1 MSDFWK
7 QCEGQAVNG
16 EFRLLRV
23 LGVGESGAVFLAEK
37 DSGNSERDAKF
48 AIKLLRE
55 SSSDAALQLARWKI
69 AADISHPLLLKV
81 FRFGRCQLSGQ
92 PLLFV
97 VMEYAEENL
106 SEILP
111 QRPLSSAEV
120 SEMAG
125 PIVQALIFLH
135 GKGLVHGHL
144 KPANILAAGD
154 HLKLSSDGICRT
166 GDQVFGSKQSLY
178 IAPEAVNGTAA
189 PSNDVWALGVTLTEA
204 LTQSLP
210 AWKLSG
216 HEDPRLSKPLPPP
229 FDVIV
234 PRCLSYDAQR
244 RWKLSEISKQLAGNG
259 DSKPTPA
266 RDAAVEKTGPRKNFA
281 AMRYTAAFVILIVA
295 AALIGYAVMHRGG
308 WNSTLNLSQSHP
320 ADLEERGPQGTETH
334 SPSSASS
341 TPRNPVA
348 KTVAESAP
356 PEGRTGGGSAAS
368 SQTGVVSRF
377 LPPVPAS
384 ARRTIHGR
392 VHVSVNV
399 KVDSDGNV
407 RQSSLDSPGPS
418 RYFARL
424 ALEASRNWKF
434 APAGDQSANSLR
446 RWQLRYLFGRNDTT
460 VAARQLD

>member
-7 QCEGQAVNG
+7 QCEGQAVND

-23 LGVGESGAVFLAEK
+23 LGSGETGAVFLAERIG
-37 DSGNSERDAKF
+37 GNSERDAKF

-55 SSSDAALQLARWKI
+55 SSTDAALQLARWKI

-81 FRFGRCQLSGQ
+81 FSFGRCQLPGQ
-92 PLLFV
+92 ALIFI
-97 VMEYAEENL
+97 VMEYAEESL

-111 QRPLSSAEV
+111 QRPLSATEV

-125 PIVQALIFLH
+125 PIVEALMFLH

-154 HLKLSSDGICRT
+154 HLKLASDGICRA

-189 PSNDVWALGVTLTEA
+189 PSNDIWALGVTLTET

-234 PRCLSYDAQR
+234 PRCLSYDPQR
-244 RWKLSEISKQLAGNG
+244 RWRLSEISKQLTGDG
-259 DSKPTPA
+259 DSKSASA
-266 RDAAVEKTGPRKNFA
+266 RDAAAEKTGPRKKFA
-281 AMRYTAAFVILIVA
+281 TMRYTAAFVILIVA

-308 WNSTLNLSQSHP
+308 ADSTLNLSQAHP
-320 ADLEERGPQGTETH
+320 ADLEENGPQRTDAP

-341 TPRNPVA
+341 TPGNPAA

-356 PEGRTGGGSAAS
+356 PEGRTGGGSAARG
-368 SQTGVVSRF
+368 QAGVVSRF

-399 KVDSDGNV
+399 NVDSDGNV
-407 RQSSLDSPGPS
+407 RQASLDSPGPS

-434 APAGDQSANSLR
+434 APAGGQSANTLR